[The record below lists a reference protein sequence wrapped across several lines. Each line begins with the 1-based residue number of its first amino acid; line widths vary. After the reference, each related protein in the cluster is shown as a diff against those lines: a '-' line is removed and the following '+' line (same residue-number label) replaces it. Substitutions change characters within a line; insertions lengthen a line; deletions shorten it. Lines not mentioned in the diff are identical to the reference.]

1 MNNFEKIKRKHNHFG
16 ELCCWFSNGHKCTH
30 PCVEHCGVYED
41 IDYYESIEDEIFEK
55 ETEILNLKIMR
66 DSLST
71 KILQWLQQES
81 EG

>member
-30 PCVEHCGVYED
+30 PCIDHCEVYD
-41 IDYYESIEDEIFEK
+41 KIDLFENTEDEIFEK
-55 ETEILNLKIMR
+55 ETELSELEKIR
-66 DSLST
+66 DSLNAE
-71 KILQWLQQES
+71 ILQWLQQES